1 MKNSLMIRAMQYF
14 TLHIQ
19 LKGVPKI
26 IWWARKL
33 FIKKEPIYDVY
44 NNIKIKIDNET
55 RFHWENIFN
64 YGGFETILLLEK
76 YLKHGDV
83 YIDIGAN
90 YGFMSVN
97 ADRLVGESGL
107 VIAVEPEPRARD
119 LLKFNAELNKSK
131 YRIVDKAISDSQ
143 GESNFNVATE
153 IGLSRLDNLRK
164 NTFGMDLNDKVTVQK
179 TTLDM
184 LVGDH
189 VPDKNVKFVKMDVE
203 GHELSILNGA
213 SDLIAKRK
221 TMFMLEINHGA
232 LSQSDVGFKDIFEFF
247 VKRSYKVFWIHSH
260 SADWFRFSRNPTLEE
275 VTDYSGF
282 ENIYADIIALPD
294 DLNL

>member
-14 TLHIQ
+14 TSHIQ

-26 IWWARKL
+26 LWWTRKL
-33 FIKKEPIYDVY
+33 FMKKEPIYDVY

-76 YLKHGDV
+76 YLKHGDI

-90 YGFMSVN
+90 YGFMSIN
-97 ADRLVGESGL
+97 ADRLVGDSGL

-131 YRIVDKAISDSQ
+131 FQIVDKAISDSQ
-143 GESNFNVATE
+143 GE
-153 IGLSRLDNLRK
+153 IGLSRLDNLKK
-164 NTFGMDLNDKVTVQK
+164 NTFGMELNDTVTVQK

-184 LVGDH
+184 LVCDL
-189 VPDKNVKFVKMDVE
+189 VRDKNVKFVKMDVE

-221 TMFMLEINHGA
+221 TIFMLEINHGA
-232 LSQSDVGFKDIFEFF
+232 LSQSDIGFKDIFEFF
-247 VKRSYKVFWIHSH
+247 VERSYKVFWIHSH

-275 VTDYSGF
+275 VTDYSGY